1 HQPIRYPLAQ
11 LNDKAASA
19 EWVAYLRSDA
29 AQQILQR
36 FGFESVSE

>member
-1 HQPIRYPLAQ
+1 
-11 LNDKAASA
+11 
-19 EWVAYLRSDA
+19 VAYLRSDA

>member
-1 HQPIRYPLAQ
+1 
-11 LNDKAASA
+11 
-19 EWVAYLRSDA
+19 AYLRSDA